1 MSGRNGG
8 KEILVNY
15 DKSQNF
21 AQPLAKACVKGGKLE
36 RLPFKMNWFAF
47 FIGIPLFHG
56 QWIMNHGRLRRRQA
70 QKVQAPQVSDFDSL
84 FTNYVKYWIYLDV

>member
-36 RLPFKMNWFAF
+36 TLPFKMN
-47 FIGIPLFHG
+47 
-56 QWIMNHGRLRRRQA
+56 
-70 QKVQAPQVSDFDSL
+70 
-84 FTNYVKYWIYLDV
+84 